1 MNNKSIHFFRLEK
14 KIIKPIKKINQR
26 AWQRMLSGRKLDI
39 LSPSP
44 FDIEIEDIV
53 LGLSR
58 VTRWNGQTK
67 GKHPYSV
74 AQHSILVEELFN
86 IEYPDLDNKWNLAA
100 LLHDAPEYVI
110 GDLITPFKY
119 ALNNSYRSVED
130 NLMKAIYL
138 RFGLPGL
145 IPKNIE
151 SKIKKIDKALAWFE
165 AVDLA
170 GYKEKEA
177 SQIIKKP
184 NLNFKHQIIVAMS
197 AKDVEKRFL
206 KRFEE
211 IILNIS

>member
-1 MNNKSIHFFRLEK
+1 MEN
-14 KIIKPIKKINQR
+14 KIIKPLKKINQR

-44 FDIEIEDIV
+44 FDIEIEDIA

-58 VTRWNGQTK
+58 VTRWNGQTT
-67 GKHPYSV
+67 GKYPYSV
-74 AQHSILVEELFN
+74 AQHSLLVEELFN
-86 IEYPDLDNKWNLAA
+86 IEYPNLNKKWNLAA

-119 ALNNSYRSVED
+119 ALNNSYRFVED

-138 RFGLPGL
+138 RFGLPAL
-145 IPKNIE
+145 LPRHIE
-151 SKIKKIDKALAWFE
+151 SKIKKIDKSLAWFE

-177 SQIIKKP
+177 SKIIKKP
-184 NLNFKHQIIVAMS
+184 NLNSKRQIIVALS
-197 AKDVEKRFL
+197 ANDVQKKFL
-206 KRFEE
+206 KRFQE
-211 IILNIS
+211 II

>member
-1 MNNKSIHFFRLEK
+1 MQNKN
-14 KIIKPIKKINQR
+14 IKHLKKINQR

-44 FDIEIEDIV
+44 FDIEIEDIA

-58 VTRWNGQTK
+58 VTRWNGQTT

-74 AQHSILVEELFN
+74 AQHSVLVEKLFN
-86 IEYPDLDNKWNLAA
+86 IEYPDLNKKWNLAA

-119 ALNNSYRSVED
+119 ALNNSYRHVEN

-138 RFGLPGL
+138 RFGLPTL
-145 IPKNIE
+145 IPKHIE

-165 AVDLA
+165 AIDLA
-170 GYKEKEA
+170 GYKENEA

-184 NLNFKHQIIVAMS
+184 NLNSKHQIIIALS
-197 AKDVEKRFL
+197 ANDVEKKFL
-206 KRFEE
+206 KRFKE
-211 IILNIS
+211 IILQIS

>member
-1 MNNKSIHFFRLEK
+1 MVN

-44 FDIEIEDIV
+44 FDIEIEDIA

-58 VTRWNGQTK
+58 VTRWNGQTT

-74 AQHSILVEELFN
+74 AQHSILVEELFS
-86 IEYPDLDNKWNLAA
+86 IEYPNLNKKWNLAA
-100 LLHDAPEYVI
+100 LLHDSPEYVI

-119 ALNNSYRSVED
+119 ALNNSYQFVED
-130 NLMKAIYL
+130 NLMKAIFL
-138 RFGLPGL
+138 RFGLPAVL
-145 IPKNIE
+145 PKDIE
-151 SKIKKIDKALAWFE
+151 TKIKKIDKALAWFE

-170 GYKEKEA
+170 NYKEKEA

-184 NLNFKHQIIVAMS
+184 NFNFKHRIIVAMS
-197 AKDVEKRFL
+197 AKDVEKKFL
-206 KRFEE
+206 KRFHQ
-211 IILNIS
+211 IVLKIS

>member
-1 MNNKSIHFFRLEK
+1 MVN
-14 KIIKPIKKINQR
+14 KIIKPLKKINQR

-44 FDIEIEDIV
+44 FDIEIEDIA

-58 VTRWNGQTK
+58 VTRWNGQTS

-74 AQHSILVEELFN
+74 AQHSVLVEKLFN
-86 IEYPDLDNKWNLAA
+86 IEYPDLDKKWNLAA

-119 ALNNSYRSVED
+119 ALNNSYRFVED
-130 NLMKAIYL
+130 NLMKAIYQ
-138 RFGLPGL
+138 RFGLPAL
-145 IPKNIE
+145 LPKNIE
-151 SKIKKIDKALAWFE
+151 YKIKKIDKALAWFE

-170 GYKEKEA
+170 GYIEKEA

-184 NLNFKHQIIVAMS
+184 NLNFEHQIIALS
-197 AKDVEKRFL
+197 ANDIEKRFL
-206 KRFEE
+206 KRFQE
-211 IILNIS
+211 IILKIS

>member
-1 MNNKSIHFFRLEK
+1 MVNKIN
-14 KIIKPIKKINQR
+14 KPIKKINQR

-44 FDIEIEDIV
+44 FDIEIEDIA

-58 VTRWNGQTK
+58 VTRWNGQTT
-67 GKHPYSV
+67 GEHPYSV
-74 AQHSILVEELFN
+74 AQHSVLVEEFFN
-86 IEYPDLDNKWNLAA
+86 NEYPYLNKKWNLAA

-119 ALNNSYRSVED
+119 ALNNSYRYVED
-130 NLMKAIYL
+130 NLMKAIFL
-138 RFGLPGL
+138 RFGLPANL
-145 IPKNIE
+145 PRHIE
-151 SKIKKIDKALAWFE
+151 AKIRRIDKALAWFE

-184 NLNFKHQIIVAMS
+184 NLNFERKIIIALS
-197 AKDVEKRFL
+197 AKDVEKKFL
-206 KRFEE
+206 KKFYT
-211 IILNIS
+211 IISELS

>member
-1 MNNKSIHFFRLEK
+1 MEN
-14 KIIKPIKKINQR
+14 KIIKPLKKINQR

-44 FDIEIEDIV
+44 FDIEIEDIA

-58 VTRWNGQTK
+58 VTRWNGQTT
-67 GKHPYSV
+67 GKYPYSV
-74 AQHSILVEELFN
+74 AQHSLLVEELFN
-86 IEYPDLDNKWNLAA
+86 IEYPDLDKKWNLAA

-119 ALNNSYRSVED
+119 ALNNSYRFVED

-138 RFGLPGL
+138 RFGLPAL
-145 IPKNIE
+145 LPRHIE
-151 SKIKKIDKALAWFE
+151 SKIKKIDKSLAWFE

-177 SQIIKKP
+177 SKIIKKP
-184 NLNFKHQIIVAMS
+184 NLNSKPQIIVALS
-197 AKDVEKRFL
+197 ANDVQKKFL
-206 KRFEE
+206 KDFKK
-211 IILNIS
+211 

>member
-1 MNNKSIHFFRLEK
+1 MVN
-14 KIIKPIKKINQR
+14 KIIKPLKKINQR

-44 FDIEIEDIV
+44 FDIEIEDIA

-58 VTRWNGQTK
+58 VTRWNGQTT

-74 AQHSILVEELFN
+74 AQHSVLVEKLFN
-86 IEYPDLDNKWNLAA
+86 IEYPELDKKWNLAA

-119 ALNNSYRSVED
+119 ALNNSYRFVED

-138 RFGLPGL
+138 RFGLPAL
-145 IPKNIE
+145 LPKNIE
-151 SKIKKIDKALAWFE
+151 YKIKKIDKALAWFE

-170 GYKEKEA
+170 GYIEKEA

-184 NLNFKHQIIVAMS
+184 NLNFEHQIIALS
-197 AKDVEKRFL
+197 ANDVEKRFL
-206 KRFEE
+206 KRFQE
-211 IILNIS
+211 IILKIS

>member
-1 MNNKSIHFFRLEK
+1 
-14 KIIKPIKKINQR
+14 
-26 AWQRMLSGRKLDI
+26 MLSGRKLDI

-44 FDIEIEDIV
+44 FDIEIEDIA

-58 VTRWNGQTK
+58 VTRWNGQTI

-86 IEYPDLDNKWNLAA
+86 IEYPHLDKKWNLAA

-119 ALNNSYRSVED
+119 ALNNSYRFVED
-130 NLMKAIYL
+130 NLMKAINL
-138 RFGLPGL
+138 RFGLPAL
-145 IPKNIE
+145 LPKHIE

-165 AVDLA
+165 AIELA
-170 GYKEKEA
+170 GYNEKEA

-184 NLNFKHQIIVAMS
+184 NLNLNHRIIVTLS
-197 AKDVEKRFL
+197 SNDVEKIFL
-206 KRFEE
+206 KRFQE
-211 IILNIS
+211 ITLNMS

>member
-1 MNNKSIHFFRLEK
+1 MQNKNNKSLKR
-14 KIIKPIKKINQR
+14 INQR

-44 FDIEIEDIV
+44 FDIEIEDIA

-58 VTRWNGQTK
+58 VTRWNGQTT

-74 AQHSILVEELFN
+74 AQHSMLVEELFN
-86 IEYPDLDNKWNLAA
+86 IEYPNLDKKWNLAA

-119 ALNNSYRSVED
+119 ALNNSYRFVED

-138 RFGLPGL
+138 RFGLPAL
-145 IPKNIE
+145 LPKNIE
-151 SKIKKIDKALAWFE
+151 YKIKKIDKALAWFE
-165 AVDLA
+165 AVYLA

-184 NLNFKHQIIVAMS
+184 NLNFENQIIALS
-197 AKDVEKRFL
+197 ANDIEKKFL
-206 KRFEE
+206 KRFQE
-211 IILNIS
+211 IILKIS

>member
-1 MNNKSIHFFRLEK
+1 MQNKN
-14 KIIKPIKKINQR
+14 IKPLKKINQR

-44 FDIEIEDIV
+44 LDIEIEDIA

-58 VTRWNGQTK
+58 VTRWNGQTT

-74 AQHSILVEELFN
+74 AQHSVLLEELFN
-86 IEYPDLDNKWNLAA
+86 IEYPDLDKKWNLAA

-119 ALNNSYRSVED
+119 ALNNSYRHVED
-130 NLMKAIYL
+130 NLMKAIYI
-138 RFGLPGL
+138 RFGLPAL
-145 IPKNIE
+145 IPKHIE
-151 SKIKKIDKALAWFE
+151 SKIKTIDKALAWFE
-165 AVDLA
+165 AIDLA

-184 NLNFKHQIIVAMS
+184 NLNSKHQIIIALS
-197 AKDVEKRFL
+197 ANDVEQKFL
-206 KRFEE
+206 KRFKE
-211 IILNIS
+211 IFLKIS

>member
-1 MNNKSIHFFRLEK
+1 MVNKIV
-14 KIIKPIKKINQR
+14 KPLKKINQR

-44 FDIEIEDIV
+44 FDIEIEDIA

-58 VTRWNGQTK
+58 VTRWNGQTT

-74 AQHSILVEELFN
+74 AQHSILVEKLFS
-86 IEYPDLDNKWNLAA
+86 IEYPDLDKKWNLAA

-119 ALNNSYRSVED
+119 ALNNSYRFVED

-138 RFGLPGL
+138 RFGLPAL
-145 IPKNIE
+145 LPKNIE
-151 SKIKKIDKALAWFE
+151 YKIKKIDKALAWFE

-170 GYKEKEA
+170 GYKKKEA

-184 NLNFKHQIIVAMS
+184 NLNFEHQIIAMS
-197 AKDVEKRFL
+197 ANDVEKRFL
-206 KRFEE
+206 KRFQE
-211 IILNIS
+211 IIIKIS

>member
-1 MNNKSIHFFRLEK
+1 MEN
-14 KIIKPIKKINQR
+14 KIIKPLKKINQR

-44 FDIEIEDIV
+44 FDIEIEDIA

-58 VTRWNGQTK
+58 VTRWNGQTT
-67 GKHPYSV
+67 GKYPYSV

-86 IEYPDLDNKWNLAA
+86 IEYPDLDKKWNLAA

-119 ALNNSYRSVED
+119 ALNNSYRFVED

-138 RFGLPGL
+138 RFGLPAL
-145 IPKNIE
+145 LPRHIE
-151 SKIKKIDKALAWFE
+151 SKIKKIDKSLAWFE

-170 GYKEKEA
+170 GYNEEEA
-177 SQIIKKP
+177 SKIIKKP
-184 NLNFKHQIIVAMS
+184 NLNSKRQIIVALS
-197 AKDVEKRFL
+197 ANDVQKKFL
-206 KRFEE
+206 KRFQE
-211 IILNIS
+211 II

>member
-1 MNNKSIHFFRLEK
+1 MSNKSIIFF
-14 KIIKPIKKINQR
+14 KIGNKITKSNKNKNER

-44 FDIEIEDIV
+44 LDIEIEDIA

-58 VTRWNGQTK
+58 VTRWNGQTT

-86 IEYPDLDNKWNLAA
+86 LEYPDLDKKWNLAA

-119 ALNNSYRSVED
+119 ALNNSYRFVED

-138 RFGLPGL
+138 RFGLPAL
-145 IPKNIE
+145 LPKHIDT
-151 SKIKKIDKALAWFE
+151 KIKKIDKALAWFE
-165 AVDLA
+165 AIDLA

-184 NLNFKHQIIVAMS
+184 NLNSKHQIIVSVS
-197 AKDVEKRFL
+197 ANEIEKKFL
-206 KRFEE
+206 KRFQE
-211 IILNIS
+211 IIFEIS

>member
-1 MNNKSIHFFRLEK
+1 MEN
-14 KIIKPIKKINQR
+14 KIIKPLKKINQR

-44 FDIEIEDIV
+44 FDIEIEDIA

-58 VTRWNGQTK
+58 VTRWNGQTT
-67 GKHPYSV
+67 GKYPYSV
-74 AQHSILVEELFN
+74 AQHSLLVEELFN
-86 IEYPDLDNKWNLAA
+86 IEYPNLDKKWNLAA

-119 ALNNSYRSVED
+119 ALNNSYRFVED

-138 RFGLPGL
+138 RFGLPAL
-145 IPKNIE
+145 LPRHIE
-151 SKIKKIDKALAWFE
+151 SKIKKIDKSLAWFE

-177 SQIIKKP
+177 SKIIKKP
-184 NLNFKHQIIVAMS
+184 NLNSKPQIIVALS
-197 AKDVEKRFL
+197 ANDVQKKFL
-206 KRFEE
+206 KRFQE
-211 IILNIS
+211 II

>member
-1 MNNKSIHFFRLEK
+1 MEN

-44 FDIEIEDIV
+44 FDIEIEDIA

-58 VTRWNGQTK
+58 VTRWNGQTT
-67 GKHPYSV
+67 GKYPYSV
-74 AQHSILVEELFN
+74 AQHSVLVEELFN
-86 IEYPDLDNKWNLAA
+86 IEYPDLDKKWNLAA

-119 ALNNSYRSVED
+119 ALNNSYRFVED

-138 RFGLPGL
+138 RFGLPAL
-145 IPKNIE
+145 LPRHIE
-151 SKIKKIDKALAWFE
+151 SKIKKIDKSLAWFE

-177 SQIIKKP
+177 SKIIKKP
-184 NLNFKHQIIVAMS
+184 NLNSKPQIIVALS
-197 AKDVEKRFL
+197 AINVQKKFL
-206 KRFEE
+206 KRFQE
-211 IILNIS
+211 II

>member
-1 MNNKSIHFFRLEK
+1 MHQISDIL
-14 KIIKPIKKINQR
+14 IKPLKKINQR

-44 FDIEIEDIV
+44 FDIEIEDIA

-58 VTRWNGQTK
+58 VTRWNGQTT
-67 GKHPYSV
+67 GKYPYSV
-74 AQHSILVEELFN
+74 AQHSMLVEELFN
-86 IEYPDLDNKWNLAA
+86 IEYPDLDKKWNLAA

-119 ALNNSYRSVED
+119 ALNNSYRFVED

-138 RFGLPGL
+138 RFGLPAL
-145 IPKNIE
+145 LPRHIE
-151 SKIKKIDKALAWFE
+151 SKIKKIDKSLAWFE

-177 SQIIKKP
+177 SKIIKKP
-184 NLNFKHQIIVAMS
+184 NLNSRRQTIVALS
-197 AKDVEKRFL
+197 ANDVQKKFL
-206 KRFEE
+206 KRFQE
-211 IILNIS
+211 II

>member
-1 MNNKSIHFFRLEK
+1 MEN
-14 KIIKPIKKINQR
+14 KIIKPLKKINQR

-44 FDIEIEDIV
+44 FDIEIEDIA

-58 VTRWNGQTK
+58 VTRWNGQTT
-67 GKHPYSV
+67 GKYPYSV
-74 AQHSILVEELFN
+74 AQHSLLVEELFN
-86 IEYPDLDNKWNLAA
+86 IEYPNLDKKWNLAA

-119 ALNNSYRSVED
+119 ALNNSYRFVED

-138 RFGLPGL
+138 RFGLPAL
-145 IPKNIE
+145 LPRHIE
-151 SKIKKIDKALAWFE
+151 SKIKKIDKSLAWFE

-177 SQIIKKP
+177 SKIIKKP
-184 NLNFKHQIIVAMS
+184 NLNSKPQIIVPLS
-197 AKDVEKRFL
+197 ANDVQKKFL
-206 KRFEE
+206 KRFQE
-211 IILNIS
+211 II

>member
-1 MNNKSIHFFRLEK
+1 MNNKSIYFFRMVN
-14 KIIKPIKKINQR
+14 KIVKPLKKINQR

-44 FDIEIEDIV
+44 FDIEIEDIA

-58 VTRWNGQTK
+58 VTRWNGQTT

-74 AQHSILVEELFN
+74 AQHSILVEKLFS
-86 IEYPDLDNKWNLAA
+86 IEYPDLDKKWNLAA

-119 ALNNSYRSVED
+119 ALNNSYRFVED

-138 RFGLPGL
+138 RFGLPVL
-145 IPKNIE
+145 LPKNIE
-151 SKIKKIDKALAWFE
+151 YKIKKIDKALAWFE
-165 AVDLA
+165 AIDLA

-184 NLNFKHQIIVAMS
+184 DLNFEHQIIALS
-197 AKDVEKRFL
+197 ANDVEKKFL
-206 KRFEE
+206 KRFQE
-211 IILNIS
+211 ISLKIS

>member
-1 MNNKSIHFFRLEK
+1 MEN
-14 KIIKPIKKINQR
+14 KIIKPLKKINQR

-44 FDIEIEDIV
+44 FDIEIEDIA

-58 VTRWNGQTK
+58 VTRWNGQTT
-67 GKHPYSV
+67 GKYPYSV
-74 AQHSILVEELFN
+74 AQHSILVEKLFN
-86 IEYPDLDNKWNLAA
+86 IEYPDLDKKWNLAA

-119 ALNNSYRSVED
+119 ALNNSYRFVED

-138 RFGLPGL
+138 RFGLPAL
-145 IPKNIE
+145 IPRHIE
-151 SKIKKIDKALAWFE
+151 SKIKKIDKSLAWFE

-177 SQIIKKP
+177 SKIIKKP
-184 NLNFKHQIIVAMS
+184 NLNSKPQIIVALS
-197 AKDVEKRFL
+197 ANDVQKKFL
-206 KRFEE
+206 KRFQE
-211 IILNIS
+211 II